1 MKVIAKQDW
10 LFRSNIILRSRAHAY
25 TCACTPTIG
34 KHASRTGTKLLE
46 QYNTHWLSF

>member
-10 LFRSNIILRSRAHAY
+10 LFRSSIILQSR
-25 TCACTPTIG
+25 TLTIG